1 MTSGRASA
9 GPVTREKVVEK
20 PGIRPSSTGPRL
32 VVASQHQASAG
43 DAAPAAGDVGT
54 MLRDPRLA
62 LGVLLVAALLG
73 LLAQSWR
80 AQELSSQVGAL
91 EGRLASAHQL
101 IERHE
106 VHLER
111 VQGSVGALLAE
122 VRELDAL
129 GHATPTPAGTTAE
142 PR

>member
-1 MTSGRASA
+1 MEEPST
-9 GPVTREKVVEK
+9 
-20 PGIRPSSTGPRL
+20 RPSSTGPRL
-32 VVASQHQASAG
+32 VAAPPPEAQGGEAAA
-43 DAAPAAGDVGT
+43 DAAAAAGGMNA

-62 LGVLLVAALLG
+62 LGALLVVTLLG

-91 EGRLASAHQL
+91 EGHLASAQRL

-106 VHLER
+106 LHLER

-129 GHATPTPAGTTAE
+129 VHASPKDAGTTPE